1 MDRATKLLQQ
11 LTVGADLTR
20 KDEDVVIICGKRT
33 PLCKARK
40 GGFKDTPSSDLL
52 ETVLRAVVAE
62 AGINPAEVE
71 DIVVGNVLADQA
83 AFMARIGQLLADI
96 PHTVPITTINRQCS
110 SGLQAIMTVAGEI
123 RTGTIEIGI
132 GAGVESMSERAM
144 DQIQPQL
151 NPRLFSNEDAVN
163 CLIPMGVTSENVAE
177 RYTITRQQQDAFAA
191 ESHRRAAK
199 AQADGTF
206 DREIVPTPTQVLNE
220 DGELVSGPVITRD
233 DGVRADTTAESLSKL
248 RPAFKQGGSTT
259 AGNSS
264 QVTDGAAAVLL
275 ASRRKARQLGLSPR
289 ARIVAYAVCGVP
301 PDVMGI
307 GPAVAIPK
315 VLEKA
320 NMSIDDI
327 DVFEINEAFASQAVY
342 CVEHLGIPK
351 EKVNPVGGAIALG
364 HPLGCTGA
372 RQVVTLIHHLEQV
385 NKTTGIVSMCIGT
398 GMGAAAIIALE
409 PTQ

>member
-1 MDRATKLLQQ
+1 MLSLFLSAM
-11 LTVGADLTR
+11 
-20 KDEDVVIICGKRT
+20 
-33 PLCKARK
+33 P
-40 GGFKDTPSSDLL
+40 
-52 ETVLRAVVAE
+52 
-62 AGINPAEVE
+62 
-71 DIVVGNVLADQA
+71 
-83 AFMARIGQLLADI
+83 
-96 PHTVPITTINRQCS
+96 
-110 SGLQAIMTVAGEI
+110 GLVK
-123 RTGTIEIGI
+123 
-132 GAGVESMSERAM
+132 
-144 DQIQPQL
+144 L

-327 DVFEINEAFASQAVY
+327 DVFEINEAFASQVQLVLEVVADCEQFFFLCLHCFVLPRLVPCLSLVIFFIFLHPSWLFLLFLLFLLAG
-342 CVEHLGIPK
+342 CVLCRAPWYSERKSQSCGR
-351 EKVNPVGGAIALG
+351 G
-364 HPLGCTGA
+364 HRFRTSTRLHRCQASRDLDPP
-372 RQVVTLIHHLEQV
+372 
-385 NKTTGIVSMCIGT
+385 S
-398 GMGAAAIIALE
+398 
-409 PTQ
+409 